1 MKRFIIKV
9 YTLPEKKSMRNP
21 SVSYTK
27 STSDFL
33 LFRLQSKV
41 AIPDTRRHRSTT
53 VHTGSSGSPPIVSRY
68 RHRFFSEIIASGF
81 LDPPLANPTGS
92 AANLTP
98 EKTPQI
104 ISAMC
109 QGSTGVGGTLHMYFS
124 AEERQRP
131 GCQNHKPQECVI
143 KLILAAGTPV

>member
-1 MKRFIIKV
+1 MKRFIIAV
-9 YTLPEKKSMRNP
+9 YTLSEKKSIRNP

-33 LFRLQSKV
+33 LFRLQSKL

-53 VHTGSSGSPPIVSRY
+53 VHTGSSGSPLIGNRC
-68 RHRFFSEIIASGF
+68 RHRFSSEIFASGF
-81 LDPPLANPTGS
+81 LDLPLANPTGS

-98 EKTPQI
+98 EKSPQI
-104 ISAMC
+104 ISAMR

-131 GCQNHKPQECVI
+131 GVRTTSPGARHQIDSCG
-143 KLILAAGTPV
+143 GTPV